1 MKRFLL
7 LPSCVILLTC
17 LALAQRLTPPGVVE
31 ANRQAEKLNRALRPQ
46 PPQSQEPNFLEMQR
60 NAKELSELAQSVPS
74 DIDQTMKGMLPKD
87 LVNRLKRI
95 EKLAK
100 QLRNQVSR

>member
-1 MKRFLL
+1 L
-7 LPSCVILLTC
+7 ILLTC
-17 LALAQRLTPPGVVE
+17 LAAAQRPIPPGIIE
-31 ANRQAEKLNRALRPQ
+31 GNRQAEELNRALRPQ
-46 PPQSQEPNFLEMQR
+46 SPQVREPEFLEMQR
-60 NAKELSELAQSVPS
+60 NAKELSELARSVPS